1 MEVLNTFMTEEEVR
15 MVRVLLA
22 NTQLTVRVSNHLSNY
37 FPTTIGTPQGDSLS
51 PVLFTVYLE
60 AALREVRLQ
69 APQKVVGDIHL
80 PFELVYA
87 DDTDFMSTSRQWLQ
101 PLEPILTYNCGTW
114 GVTET
119 CFNQLDSFHR
129 RQLRS
134 LLGIK

>member
-1 MEVLNTFMTEEEVR
+1 MSKAFDTNCRDRLMEVLNTFMTEEEVR

-80 PFELVYA
+80 IRYYLFVKTLGNGNKTCHEKEQQEKEA
-87 DDTDFMSTSRQWLQ
+87 HSTN
-101 PLEPILTYNCGTW
+101 PC
-114 GVTET
+114 V
-119 CFNQLDSFHR
+119 CVHAVQL
-129 RQLRS
+129 
-134 LLGIK
+134 